1 MKKIGLTGGIGSG
14 KTSIAQII
22 AAMSYPVYYSD
33 QRAKFLSDE
42 NPAIRNGL
50 FDLFGDEAYIDG
62 TLNRVFVSERIF
74 SNPDLRLKVNEIIHP
89 IVRKDFDDWAA
100 QQTSSLIF
108 NEAAILF
115 ETGAYQQFDAVLLV
129 CAPEAVRIQRV
140 MLRDKLSR
148 ETVLQRIQ
156 AQMTDAQRN
165 DFATFLIRNPDG
177 NDVSKAAVELHKQLL
192 DYLNRP

>member
-22 AAMSYPVYYSD
+22 AAMSYPVYHSD

-74 SNPDLRLKVNEIIHP
+74 SKPDLRLKVNEIIHP

-100 QQTSSLIF
+100 EQTSSLIF

-140 MLRDKLSR
+140 MLRDHCSKASV
-148 ETVLQRIQ
+148 EERIQ
-156 AQMTDAQRN
+156 SQWTDAQKRSLTKYCVEN
-165 DFATFLIRNPDG
+165 DGRQPILIQLE
-177 NDVSKAAVELHKQLL
+177 KILKELEA
-192 DYLNRP
+192 

>member
-14 KTSIAQII
+14 KTSIAQIL

-140 MLRDKLSR
+140 MLRDHCSKASV
-148 ETVLQRIQ
+148 EERIQ
-156 AQMTDAQRN
+156 SQWTDAQKRSLTKYCVEN
-165 DFATFLIRNPDG
+165 DGRQPILIQLE
-177 NDVSKAAVELHKQLL
+177 KILKELEA
-192 DYLNRP
+192 

>member
-74 SNPDLRLKVNEIIHP
+74 SKPDLRLKVNEIIHP

-100 QQTSSLIF
+100 EQTSSLIF

-140 MLRDKLSR
+140 MLRDHCSKESV
-148 ETVLQRIQ
+148 EERIQ
-156 AQMTDAQRN
+156 SQWTDAQKRSLTKYCVEN
-165 DFATFLIRNPDG
+165 DGRQPILIQLE
-177 NDVSKAAVELHKQLL
+177 KILKELEA
-192 DYLNRP
+192 

>member
-14 KTSIAQII
+14 KTIIAQIL

-50 FDLFGDEAYIDG
+50 IDLLGEEAYIDG
-62 TLNRVFVSERIF
+62 TLNRVFVSECIF

-89 IVRKDFDDWAA
+89 IVRKDFDDWAS

-115 ETGAYQQFDAVLLV
+115 ETGAYQQFDAILLI
-129 CAPEAVRIQRV
+129 CAPIDIRIQRV
-140 MLRDKLSR
+140 MLRDHCSKASV
-148 ETVLQRIQ
+148 EDRIQ
-156 AQMTDAQRN
+156 SQWTDEQKRTLTDLCGVLCGERWASTCT
-165 DFATFLIRNPDG
+165 DSIGKSLIR
-177 NDVSKAAVELHKQLL
+177 A
-192 DYLNRP
+192 